1 MSTRSSSVSVV
12 DKDMDELDRVV
23 ERMKALG
30 AGVEDA
36 RLLEDLVS
44 SYAFLTEQ
52 IRDKQTTI
60 GRLRHMLFGDTSE
73 KREKVL
79 KEEKPASRAEEP
91 GKPAAATPPAKG
103 HGRNGAEAYSGAER
117 VAVQHA
123 TLHPGDACPG
133 AHCKGRV
140 YQREARRLV
149 RIRGV
154 VPIQATVFEQEE
166 YRCNLCGELFPA
178 ALPAG
183 VGEEKY
189 DATVPSMVAVLRY
202 GSGFPL
208 NRIAGLQASYGVP
221 LPAATQWDLVSRA
234 FKLLLAIFEEL
245 RRLAAQ
251 GELLH
256 NDDTPMVILAYLKEE
271 RERRNRGEGA
281 SERTGVFTTG
291 IVALVNGHRIVLY
304 ATGHRHAGENLGLL
318 LEQRRPE
325 LPAPKQMCDGLD
337 RNVPAEFETILG
349 NCLVHGRRQ
358 FVDVVASFPEEVR
371 HVIDELA
378 LVYRVESSSK
388 QRNLSPAE
396 RLRLHQEASGPVM
409 DRLAEWLQAQ
419 LDEKRVE
426 PNSGLGKAIAYAQKR
441 WTRLT
446 LFLRVEGAPLD
457 NNVCELM
464 LKRAILHRKNSLFYK
479 TENGARVG
487 DLYMS
492 LIATAKVAKVDPFD
506 YLTELQRHAG
516 EVAKEP
522 SAWLPWNY
530 RDTLAHKASAGV
542 EHPEG
547 APPAQET
554 APPPS

>member
-103 HGRNGAEAYSGAER
+103 HGRNGAEAYSAPSASPSSTPSSIRVTRAPAPTAR
-117 VAVQHA
+117 VASTRERPA
-123 TLHPGDACPG
+123 TRADP
-133 AHCKGRV
+133 
-140 YQREARRLV
+140 
-149 RIRGV
+149 GV

-245 RRLAAQ
+245 IRLAAQ

-256 NDDTPMVILAYLKEE
+256 NDDTTMVVLA
-271 RERRNRGEGA
+271 
-281 SERTGVFTTG
+281 S
-291 IVALVNGHRIVLY
+291 
-304 ATGHRHAGENLGLL
+304 
-318 LEQRRPE
+318 
-325 LPAPKQMCDGLD
+325 
-337 RNVPAEFETILG
+337 
-349 NCLVHGRRQ
+349 
-358 FVDVVASFPEEVR
+358 
-371 HVIDELA
+371 
-378 LVYRVESSSK
+378 
-388 QRNLSPAE
+388 
-396 RLRLHQEASGPVM
+396 
-409 DRLAEWLQAQ
+409 
-419 LDEKRVE
+419 
-426 PNSGLGKAIAYAQKR
+426 
-441 WTRLT
+441 
-446 LFLRVEGAPLD
+446 
-457 NNVCELM
+457 
-464 LKRAILHRKNSLFYK
+464 
-479 TENGARVG
+479 
-487 DLYMS
+487 
-492 LIATAKVAKVDPFD
+492 
-506 YLTELQRHAG
+506 
-516 EVAKEP
+516 
-522 SAWLPWNY
+522 
-530 RDTLAHKASAGV
+530 
-542 EHPEG
+542 
-547 APPAQET
+547 
-554 APPPS
+554 